1 MFKRAALLGS
11 VGAALVA
18 TSAQA
23 QYNAV
28 KGSVSFGI
36 VQATPGAF
44 DIVVDL
50 GNFTRFNS
58 GTAAIL
64 LGGSS
69 SSEAYQGIGPAQASE
84 NRFANSDVVATFGN
98 LNNLQFSAFGVT
110 TDVANNARP
119 LITKARSNQA
129 VQSAPWAAASSTS
142 LGGTGNILE
151 GVRVNAANNG
161 VDFAGAG
168 NTSTKEGIPAATG
181 YSTAV
186 APAGYTAMEGATGG
200 AFGVNDIRRLDLYAM
215 VGGATTG
222 TSSPG
227 DYLGYFEYQGDGDLW
242 FVPENF
248 VPVPEAST
256 YGLVAGA
263 GLLFMA
269 LRRQLGSK
277 TA

>member
-1 MFKRAALLGS
+1 
-11 VGAALVA
+11 
-18 TSAQA
+18 
-23 QYNAV
+23 
-28 KGSVSFGI
+28 
-36 VQATPGAF
+36 
-44 DIVVDL
+44 
-50 GNFTRFNS
+50 
-58 GTAAIL
+58 
-64 LGGSS
+64 
-69 SSEAYQGIGPAQASE
+69 
-84 NRFANSDVVATFGN
+84 
-98 LNNLQFSAFGVT
+98 
-110 TDVANNARP
+110 
-119 LITKARSNQA
+119 
-129 VQSAPWAAASSTS
+129 
-142 LGGTGNILE
+142 
-151 GVRVNAANNG
+151 
-161 VDFAGAG
+161 
-168 NTSTKEGIPAATG
+168 
-181 YSTAV
+181 
-186 APAGYTAMEGATGG
+186 MEGATGG